1 MSLAD
6 YEILG
11 EESLSFSGFGLAL
24 GQFTAVP
31 REFVR
36 LFGMPIE
43 SDYERDDTGFSS
55 TGVYFFRDIS
65 DPRNVV
71 VVYDIQKS
79 MRTTYEEVWKSRTV
93 TKFRINA
100 SSAAALG
107 KFEKWLAKVMPR
119 ADVEILSIIPED
131 KKLPVGA
138 RASTTWEGRFSF
150 VDVNSQFKALEI
162 APKTKRGEVF
172 AGDDDD
178 DNDKDDKKE
187 KKSKKYDEEEESPP
201 RRKFKRF
208 TPFDIFEAQKLGRGS
223 VERQISFVPK
233 EIIKTFGQPNFD
245 LSSGSSG
252 TGAMFFVNVANR
264 NQIFIIEDEE
274 SYVEPELVTKE
285 QWEVQKNDMWL
296 SRSDAMKSFKL
307 EVVNGDM
314 MDALDFVEWMYG
326 TNMAAFKYDRPRY
339 EMSKMEAFA
348 QRQRERERR

>member
-6 YEILG
+6 YEVLA
-11 EESLSFSGFGLAL
+11 EEPASFVGFGLAL

-36 LFGMPIE
+36 LFGKPIE
-43 SDYERDDTGFSS
+43 EDSQRDDTGFSS
-55 TGVYFFRDIS
+55 TGVYFFRDKS

-71 VVYDIQKS
+71 LVYDMQKS
-79 MRTTYEEVWKSRTV
+79 MRTTYEEVWKSRTM
-93 TKFRINA
+93 TKFRMNA
-100 SSAAALG
+100 SSAAALV
-107 KFEKWLAKVMPR
+107 KFQKWLAKVMPR
-119 ADVEILSIIPED
+119 ADVEIISILPDD
-131 KKLPVGA
+131 KQLPVSA
-138 RASTTWEGRFSF
+138 KWEGRFNY
-150 VDVNSQFKALEI
+150 VDVNSQFEALKI

-172 AGDDDD
+172 GGDDDD
-178 DNDKDDKKE
+178 DNDKDDKK
-187 KKSKKYDEEEESPP
+187 SKKYDEEESEEEVTRP

-208 TPFDIFEAQKLGRGS
+208 TPFDVFEAQKLGRGS

-233 EIIKTFGQPNFD
+233 EIIKTFGQPDFD
-245 LSSGSSG
+245 LASGSSA

-314 MDALDFVEWMYG
+314 VDALDFVEWMYDM
-326 TNMAAFKYDRPRY
+326 NMAAFKYDRPRY